1 MGERWEVWK
10 GGGNNQ
16 RERGQGKGNS
26 CSHPLT
32 LTLLLPPSPCQMCF
46 MLLMTDVL
54 VFLQEKDQ
62 KYIFPALVR
71 PSTFFLSI
79 DKACFR
85 PFLLS
90 YPGQEILPTSN
101 SYYCNHRRNIIRKNK
116 KSQCI

>member
-1 MGERWEVWK
+1 MGGLQRGRKQPEGERS
-10 GGGNNQ
+10 
-16 RERGQGKGNS
+16 GKGKQLLASSNTDS
-26 CSHPLT
+26 PPASVPLT
-32 LTLLLPPSPCQMCF
+32 DVL

-79 DKACFR
+79 DKCFR

-90 YPGQEILPTSN
+90 YPGQEILQ
-101 SYYCNHRRNIIRKNK
+101 HQIAIIVTTAV
-116 KSQCI
+116 I